1 MKSFFAAAGVLAIA
15 SAQGFT
21 KPGAQ
26 TYGALVSPD
35 TTTPVT
41 TGQQF
46 TVKWT
51 PNQPATGVKVSL
63 VLCSGPSTNCV
74 LQDTAIA
81 SGLDA
86 SAGQYTWNV
95 PCSLPAAASTATT
108 GNGMLIIVDG
118 TGEFQCKFNPLSRKQ
133 C

>member
-1 MKSFFAAAGVLAIA
+1 MKSFLAAAGVFAVA
-15 SAQGFT
+15 SAQDFT

-26 TYGALVSPD
+26 TYGALLSPD

-51 PNQPATGVKVSL
+51 PNQPATGVTVSL

-74 LQDTAIA
+74 LQGSAIA

-95 PCSLPAAASTATT
+95 PCSLPAVASTATT

-118 TGEFQCKFNPLSRKQ
+118 TGEFQCKFNSLSRKQ